1 MDGFRFADPVF
12 FPHAIGTLM
21 PHTMEQPVLINR
33 DARMGVILLC
43 DHATNHVPDGY
54 DSLGLAPEHFNDHIA
69 YDIGAEAV
77 TRKICQMM
85 GAPAV
90 LGPVS
95 RLLID
100 CNREPDHP
108 TLVPP
113 ISDGIE
119 IPANGDLTDA
129 AIKARMDAYYHPFH
143 EACEQLVA
151 DHLDAGM
158 VPLLLAVHSFTPKM
172 NDEDR
177 IWHVGYLWNQDP
189 RLAQAMIGLMERET
203 DLVIGDNLPYSGKD
217 LYYTMQRHGA
227 DHGLPQTTL
236 EIRQDLLD
244 TDDKARQWAEL
255 IAELLDECLNRDD
268 LKTRKY
274 YGSVAHKGA

>member
-1 MDGFRFADPVF
+1 
-12 FPHAIGTLM
+12 M

-43 DHATNHVPDGY
+43 DHATNHVPAAY
-54 DSLGLAPEHFNDHIA
+54 DSLGLADEHFEDHIA

-77 TRKICQMM
+77 TRKICDMM

-100 CNREPDHP
+100 CNRGPDQP
-108 TLVPP
+108 SMVPP
-113 ISDGIE
+113 VSDGIQ
-119 IPANGDLTDA
+119 IPANRDLTPA
-129 AIKARMDAYYHPFH
+129 QIQARMDAYYHPFH
-143 EACEQLVA
+143 EACDTLIA
-151 DHLDAGM
+151 DHLADDV
-158 VPLLLAVHSFTPKM
+158 VPLVLGVHSFTPTM
-172 NDEDR
+172 NGEDR
-177 IWHVGYLWNQDP
+177 VWHVGFLWNQDP
-189 RLAQAMIGLMERET
+189 RLAQALIGLLERET
-203 DLVIGDNLPYSGKD
+203 DLVIGDNMPYSGKE

-236 EIRQDLLD
+236 EIRQDLVD

-255 IAELLDECLNRDD
+255 IAESLEECLRRND
-268 LKTRKY
+268 LVARKY
-274 YGSVAHKGA
+274 YGGVKP